1 MSNNN
6 NRQLGEAPW
15 LHVIIST
22 GLGTGF
28 VPKAPGTAG
37 AFLALL
43 IWIGLYFVLSPVGL
57 FVATVLLVISSLFIG
72 VWTSNVMEKFWGD
85 DPRAVVI
92 DEFFG
97 TWVATLGAVCVDGSA
112 AISVT
117 LATIGFV
124 LFRII
129 DIFKPLGCRW
139 IDRNIHGGW
148 GCMLDDLL
156 AGLYALILTLCVRL
170 AIGA

>member
-1 MSNNN
+1 M
-6 NRQLGEAPW
+6 
-15 LHVIIST
+15 
-22 GLGTGF
+22 
-28 VPKAPGTAG
+28 
-37 AFLALL
+37 
-43 IWIGLYFVLSPVGL
+43 
-57 FVATVLLVISSLFIG
+57 
-72 VWTSNVMEKFWGD
+72 MEKFWGD